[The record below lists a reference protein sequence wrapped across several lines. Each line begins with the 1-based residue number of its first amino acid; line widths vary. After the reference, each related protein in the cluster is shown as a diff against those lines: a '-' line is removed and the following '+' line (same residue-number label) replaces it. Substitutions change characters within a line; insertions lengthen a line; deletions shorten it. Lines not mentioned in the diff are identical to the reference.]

1 MQHVKDFKGIDDC
14 AITSLCHLS
23 DNNFAAGTYE
33 GSLYFFNK
41 FAKSSEVKK
50 AHSKYI
56 SSLCHSVKN
65 RVFISGSGDKTAKIW
80 DY

>member
-50 AHSKYI
+50 AHGK
-56 SSLCHSVKN
+56 
-65 RVFISGSGDKTAKIW
+65 
-80 DY
+80 